1 MADPIDNGAQ
11 LLQQQHPELFSL
23 TQEGTT
29 QAPTQ
34 SQPDAGAQFLQQAHP
49 ELFDLTQGESGSAP
63 QGSVTVESAPSNFD
77 VGDVGSAI
85 AGGVAGKVFNQPM
98 TAEVVKPPVTD
109 AVLNTARVN
118 ADVAQNAFERAHQ
131 AHAENILNTHQQHQA
146 AHTVFK
152 DAEAELKAAQK
163 EAAKHGIY
171 TPSTQKTELGK
182 LVAMD
187 EGLPPAQGKNV
198 VKPLGGV
205 ATENYGK
212 SYGLTDFDAARAIDT
227 TKNEEGVWDIMKK
240 VKDAE
245 AKIGPGY
252 AMVPERS
259 NLMLPTMPSSA
270 RGAEKVDTS
279 VADAARARLA
289 EATSAHNQ
297 AKADFFSLEDQLAKL
312 KGTTPADV
320 AKGKELA
327 ARLADKA
334 RLLQESAVVPEVSN
348 LGKVWNGA
356 KWVAAKT
363 AGPITGA
370 AGAYDLYEAA
380 KDFPQGRTA
389 AGIAHTIGGLG
400 GLASLT
406 PYPPAKVIGT
416 GLAIGAPLT
425 YEAGKKA
432 GLWQ

>member
-1 MADPIDNGAQ
+1 MSDAIAQ
-11 LLQQQHPELFSL
+11 QFQQDHPELFAN

-29 QAPTQ
+29 QPPNTQ
-34 SQPDAGAQFLQQAHP
+34 GEDPVASQFKQDHP
-49 ELFDLTQGESGSAP
+49 ELFNLTQGESGSP
-63 QGSVTVESAPSNFD
+63 SGSVTVTSAPSTFD
-77 VGDVGSAI
+77 AGDIGSAI
-85 AGGVAGKVFNQPM
+85 AGGIAGKVFNQPM
-98 TAEVVKPPVTD
+98 VEEVVKAPVTD
-109 AVLNTARVN
+109 AALNTAKVN
-118 ADVAQNAFERAHQ
+118 ANVAQNAFERAHQ

-146 AHTVFK
+146 AHTVLK
-152 DAEAELKAAQK
+152 DAEAELKLAQK

-182 LVAMD
+182 LIPMD

-227 TKNEEGVWDIMKK
+227 TKNEEGVWDIMKQ
-240 VKDAE
+240 VKNAE

-259 NLMLPTMPSSA
+259 NLLLPTMPSSA

-289 EATSAHNQ
+289 EATAAHNQ
-297 AKADFFSLEDQLAKL
+297 AKSEFMSLEDQLAKL
-312 KGTTPADV
+312 KGTIPTDV
-320 AKGKELA
+320 TRNKEMA

-334 RLLQESAVVPEVSN
+334 HLLQESAALPELTN
-348 LGKVWNGA
+348 MGKVWNGA
-356 KWVAAKT
+356 KWVGAKM
-363 AGPITGA
+363 AGPITGGF
-370 AGAYDLYEAA
+370 GAYDLYEAA
-380 KDFPQGRTA
+380 KDLNEGRTA
-389 AGIAHTIGGLG
+389 AGIAHTVGGLG

-416 GLAIGAPLT
+416 GLAIGAPLV
-425 YEAGKKA
+425 YEAGKAKN
-432 GLWQ
+432 LWK

>member
-1 MADPIDNGAQ
+1 MSDAIAQ
-11 LLQQQHPELFSL
+11 QFQQEHPELFAV
-23 TQEGTT
+23 TQEGST
-29 QAPTQ
+29 QPP
-34 SQPDAGAQFLQQAHP
+34 SQDGIAAEFQKEHP
-49 ELFDLTQGESGSAP
+49 ELFNLTQGESSSVP
-63 QGSVTVESAPSNFD
+63 QSSVTVEAAPSQFD
-77 VGDVGSAI
+77 VGDVGAGI
-85 AGGVAGKVFNQPM
+85 AGGIAGKVFNQPIVE
-98 TAEVVKPPVTD
+98 EVIKPPVTD
-109 AVLNTARVN
+109 AALNTAKVN
-118 ADVAQNAFERAHQ
+118 ANVAQNAFERANQ

-171 TPSTQKTELGK
+171 TPSTQKTDLGK
-182 LVAMD
+182 LVAID

-227 TKNEEGVWDIMKK
+227 TKNEEGVWDIMKQ
-240 VKDAE
+240 VKAAE

-252 AMVPERS
+252 VMVPERS

-270 RGAEKVDTS
+270 RGAEKIDTS
-279 VADAARARLA
+279 VAEAARARLA
-289 EATSAHNQ
+289 EATAAHNQ
-297 AKADFFSLEDQLAKL
+297 AKAEFLSLEDALAQLKSN
-312 KGTTPADV
+312 TPSEV
-320 AKGKELA
+320 TRNKEMA

-334 RLLQESAVVPEVSN
+334 RFLEESAALPELTN
-348 LGKVWNGA
+348 MGKVWNGA
-356 KWVAAKT
+356 KWVAGKAAGPAT
-363 AGPITGA
+363 AGF
-370 AGAYDLYEAA
+370 GAYDLYEAG
-380 KDFPQGRTA
+380 KDLNEDRTA
-389 AGIAHTIGGLG
+389 AAIAHTVGGLG

-425 YEAGKKA
+425 YEAGRKA
-432 GLWQ
+432 GLWK